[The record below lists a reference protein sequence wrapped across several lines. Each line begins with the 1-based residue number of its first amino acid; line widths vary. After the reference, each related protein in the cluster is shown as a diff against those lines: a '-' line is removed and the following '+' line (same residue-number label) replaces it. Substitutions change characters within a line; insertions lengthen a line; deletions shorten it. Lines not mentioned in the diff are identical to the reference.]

1 MQRGSSALRSAFVPT
16 RRLRSVGR
24 VRLTVPRL
32 RWRPLGGILGPAR
45 GDAGQSLAA
54 LAFSAL
60 TSVVAGLTLASQE
73 DQFAALPGLLLFIPP
88 AIGLRGNV
96 FGPLG
101 SRLSTNIQMGTFSW
115 TWKADSVLGQN
126 LIAVLVNSLAAS
138 LGISLLAEVLALF
151 LRDGSVPP
159 IGFSDFVVAGVLG
172 GILASV
178 VVLGF
183 TLAITLAAVRL
194 DLDLDN
200 VVAPMVT
207 AAGDLITLPALVVSL
222 VLVRRGNTTLITAT
236 VLTVLTLSLSLWLVR
251 SGPVLARR
259 IVGESLP
266 VLLVAGGLS
275 LLAGIAIESSENRL
289 SWVLLVLLPGYLG
302 TAGALGGILANR
314 LSTKVHLGIVQFER
328 VAQRRGS
335 KRHGLHRCAGG
346 ADLRFARHPRRDRGP
361 GGRSKHAWVSGAFGR
376 CDLGWLGRH
385 HVRVGDCILRNLG
398 IGPVRTRSRQHGN
411 SFGNCGTRR
420 GRGALACR
428 RSNRLEGGMINY
440 RKTRHGTDPVPLV
453 RKRRRQP

>member
-1 MQRGSSALRSAFVPT
+1 M
-16 RRLRSVGR
+16 GR

-32 RWRPLGGILGPAR
+32 RWRPLGGILGPAK

-54 LAFSAL
+54 LTFSAV

-73 DQFAALPGLLLFIPP
+73 DQIAMLPGLLLFIPP

-115 TWKADSVLGQN
+115 TWKLDSVLGQN
-126 LIAVLVNSLAAS
+126 LVAVLVNSLAAS
-138 LGISLLAEVLALF
+138 LGISLLAELLALF
-151 LRDGSVPP
+151 LRNGTVPP

-183 TLAITLAAVRL
+183 TLALTFAAVRL

-207 AAGDLITLPALVVSL
+207 AAGDLITLPALVLSL
-222 VLVRRGNTTLITAT
+222 VLVRRGALTNITAA
-236 VLTVLTLSLSLWLVR
+236 VLSIGTLLLMLWLVR
-251 SGPVLARR
+251 AGPTGARR

-266 VLLVAGGLS
+266 VLMIAGALS
-275 LLAGIAIESSENRL
+275 LIAGVAIEASDERL

-314 LSTKVHLGIVQFER
+314 LSTKVHLGIVQFSPIPSAEARSDMAFTAALAAPIFAFLAIVAQLTANVAGQETPGLLMLMAVALTGGLAATVFVLAIAYYGTLATVRFGLDPDNTGIPLVTAALDVVGALSLVVAVVVWR
-328 VAQRRGS
+328 VA
-335 KRHGLHRCAGG
+335 
-346 ADLRFARHPRRDRGP
+346 
-361 GGRSKHAWVSGAFGR
+361 
-376 CDLGWLGRH
+376 
-385 HVRVGDCILRNLG
+385 
-398 IGPVRTRSRQHGN
+398 
-411 SFGNCGTRR
+411 
-420 GRGALACR
+420 
-428 RSNRLEGGMINY
+428 
-440 RKTRHGTDPVPLV
+440 
-453 RKRRRQP
+453 

>member
-1 MQRGSSALRSAFVPT
+1 M
-16 RRLRSVGR
+16 GR

-32 RWRPLGGILGPAR
+32 RWRPLGGVLGPAR

-54 LAFSAL
+54 LAFSAV

-73 DQFAALPGLLLFIPP
+73 DQFAMLPGLLLFIPP

-115 TWKADSVLGQN
+115 TWRADSVLGQN

-138 LGISLLAEVLALF
+138 LGISILAEVLAIS
-151 LRDGSVPP
+151 LRDGTVAP

-172 GILASV
+172 GILASI

-183 TLAITLAAVRL
+183 TLAVTLAAVRL

-207 AAGDLITLPALVVSL
+207 AAGDLITLPALVLSL

-236 VLTVLTLSLSLWLVR
+236 VLTIITLALMLWLVR
-251 SGPVLARR
+251 SGLALARR

-266 VLLVAGGLS
+266 VLLAAGALS
-275 LLAGIAIESSENRL
+275 LIAGIAIESSESRL
-289 SWVLLVLLPGYLG
+289 SWVMLVLLPGYLG

-314 LSTKVHLGIVQFER
+314 LSTKVHLGIVQFSVWPGTEARSDMAFTAALAAPIFGLLAIVAEIAAQTSGQSSPGVFALLAVAMSGGFVATMFVLAIAYYGTLVSVRFGLDPDNTGIPLVTAALDVVGALSLVGAVIIWR
-328 VAQRRGS
+328 VA
-335 KRHGLHRCAGG
+335 
-346 ADLRFARHPRRDRGP
+346 
-361 GGRSKHAWVSGAFGR
+361 
-376 CDLGWLGRH
+376 
-385 HVRVGDCILRNLG
+385 
-398 IGPVRTRSRQHGN
+398 
-411 SFGNCGTRR
+411 
-420 GRGALACR
+420 
-428 RSNRLEGGMINY
+428 
-440 RKTRHGTDPVPLV
+440 
-453 RKRRRQP
+453 

>member
-1 MQRGSSALRSAFVPT
+1 MPT

-32 RWRPLGGILGPAR
+32 RWRPLGGILGPAK
-45 GDAGQSLAA
+45 GDARQSLAA
-54 LAFSAL
+54 LAFSAV

-73 DQFAALPGLLLFIPP
+73 DQFTALPGLLLFIPP

-115 TWKADSVLGQN
+115 TWKLDSVLGQN
-126 LIAVLVNSLAAS
+126 LVAVLINSLAAS
-138 LGISLLAEVLALF
+138 LGISVLAEVLALF
-151 LRDGSVPP
+151 LRNGAVPP

-183 TLAITLAAVRL
+183 TLALTFAAVRL

-207 AAGDLITLPALVVSL
+207 AAGDLITLPALVISL
-222 VLVRRGNTTLITAT
+222 VLVRRGDTTLVTAT
-236 VLTVLTLSLSLWLVR
+236 VLTASTLLLTLWLVR
-251 SGPVLARR
+251 SDLKMAQR
-259 IVGESLP
+259 IVVESLP
-266 VLLVAGGLS
+266 VLLVAGALS
-275 LLAGIAIESSENRL
+275 LVAGVAIEASESRL

-314 LSTKVHLGIVQFER
+314 LSTKVHLGIVQFSIIPSAEAR
-328 VAQRRGS
+328 SDMAFTAALATPIFALLAVIAQLTAVVADQQTP
-335 KRHGLHRCAGG
+335 GLLPLLAVAITGG
-346 ADLRFARHPRRDRGP
+346 LAATIFVLAIAYYGTLATVRFGLDPD
-361 GGRSKHAWVSGAFGR
+361 
-376 CDLGWLGRH
+376 
-385 HVRVGDCILRNLG
+385 NTG
-398 IGPVRTRSRQHGN
+398 IPLATAALDVV
-411 SFGNCGTRR
+411 
-420 GRGALACR
+420 GAL
-428 RSNRLEGGMINY
+428 S
-440 RKTRHGTDPVPLV
+440 LV
-453 RKRRRQP
+453 AAVIVWQVA

>member
-1 MQRGSSALRSAFVPT
+1 
-16 RRLRSVGR
+16 
-24 VRLTVPRL
+24 
-32 RWRPLGGILGPAR
+32 
-45 GDAGQSLAA
+45 
-54 LAFSAL
+54 
-60 TSVVAGLTLASQE
+60 LASQE

-314 LSTKVHLGIVQFER
+314 LSTKVHLGIVQFSAWPSAEARSDMAFTAALAAPIFGLLAILAEIVARAADQSTPGLAVLLAVAISGGLVVTMFVLAIAYYGTLVSVRFGLDPDNTGIPLVTAALDVVGALSLVGAVIVWR
-328 VAQRRGS
+328 VA
-335 KRHGLHRCAGG
+335 
-346 ADLRFARHPRRDRGP
+346 
-361 GGRSKHAWVSGAFGR
+361 
-376 CDLGWLGRH
+376 
-385 HVRVGDCILRNLG
+385 
-398 IGPVRTRSRQHGN
+398 
-411 SFGNCGTRR
+411 
-420 GRGALACR
+420 
-428 RSNRLEGGMINY
+428 
-440 RKTRHGTDPVPLV
+440 
-453 RKRRRQP
+453 

>member
-1 MQRGSSALRSAFVPT
+1 
-16 RRLRSVGR
+16 VGR

-32 RWRPLGGILGPAR
+32 RWRPLGGVLGPAK

-54 LAFSAL
+54 LAFSAI

-115 TWKADSVLGQN
+115 TWRVDSVLGQN
-126 LIAVLVNSLAAS
+126 LIAVLINSLAAS
-138 LGISLLAEVLALF
+138 LGISILAELLALS
-151 LRDGSVPP
+151 LRDGTVIP

-172 GILASV
+172 GIVASV

-183 TLAITLAAVRL
+183 TLVVTFAGVRL

-207 AAGDLITLPALVVSL
+207 AASDLITLPALVLSL

-236 VLTVLTLSLSLWLVR
+236 VLTIITLTLCLWLVR
-251 SGPVLARR
+251 SGLTLARR

-266 VLLVAGGLS
+266 VLLTAGVLSLVAGV
-275 LLAGIAIESSENRL
+275 AIESSEDRL
-289 SWVLLVLLPGYLG
+289 RGVLLVMLPGYLG

-314 LSTKVHLGIVQFER
+314 LSTKVHLGIVQFSAWPSAEARSDMAFTAVLAAPIFGLLAIVAEVTAQAADQTTPGILALLAVAMSGGFVATVFVLSIAYYGTLVSVRFGLDPDNVGIPLVTSALDVVGALSLVGAVVIWR
-328 VAQRRGS
+328 VA
-335 KRHGLHRCAGG
+335 
-346 ADLRFARHPRRDRGP
+346 
-361 GGRSKHAWVSGAFGR
+361 
-376 CDLGWLGRH
+376 
-385 HVRVGDCILRNLG
+385 
-398 IGPVRTRSRQHGN
+398 
-411 SFGNCGTRR
+411 
-420 GRGALACR
+420 
-428 RSNRLEGGMINY
+428 
-440 RKTRHGTDPVPLV
+440 
-453 RKRRRQP
+453 

>member
-1 MQRGSSALRSAFVPT
+1 
-16 RRLRSVGR
+16 VGR

-32 RWRPLGGILGPAR
+32 RWRPLGGVLGPAK

-54 LAFSAL
+54 LAFSAI

-115 TWKADSVLGQN
+115 TWRVDSVLGQN
-126 LIAVLVNSLAAS
+126 LVAVLINSLAAS
-138 LGISLLAEVLALF
+138 LGISILAELLALS
-151 LRDGSVPP
+151 LRDGTVIP
-159 IGFSDFVVAGVLG
+159 IGFSDFVIAGVLG
-172 GILASV
+172 GIVASV

-183 TLAITLAAVRL
+183 TLVVTLAAVRL

-207 AAGDLITLPALVVSL
+207 AASDLITLPALVLSL

-236 VLTVLTLSLSLWLVR
+236 VLTIITLTLCLWLVR
-251 SGPVLARR
+251 SGLTLARR

-266 VLLVAGGLS
+266 VLVVAGALSLVAGV
-275 LLAGIAIESSENRL
+275 AIESSEDRL
-289 SWVLLVLLPGYLG
+289 RGVLLVMLPGYLG

-314 LSTKVHLGIVQFER
+314 LSTKVHLGIVQFSAWPSAEARSDMAFTAVLAAPIFGLLAIVAEVTARAADQTTPGILALLVVAMSGGFVATMFVLAIAYYGTLVSVRFGLDPDNIGIPLVTSALDVVGALSLVGAVVIWR
-328 VAQRRGS
+328 VA
-335 KRHGLHRCAGG
+335 
-346 ADLRFARHPRRDRGP
+346 
-361 GGRSKHAWVSGAFGR
+361 
-376 CDLGWLGRH
+376 
-385 HVRVGDCILRNLG
+385 
-398 IGPVRTRSRQHGN
+398 
-411 SFGNCGTRR
+411 
-420 GRGALACR
+420 
-428 RSNRLEGGMINY
+428 
-440 RKTRHGTDPVPLV
+440 
-453 RKRRRQP
+453 

>member
-1 MQRGSSALRSAFVPT
+1 MPT
-16 RRLRSVGR
+16 RRLKSVGR

-32 RWRPLGGILGPAR
+32 RWRPLGGVLGPAK

-54 LAFSAL
+54 LAFSAI

-115 TWKADSVLGQN
+115 TWRIDSVLGQN
-126 LIAVLVNSLAAS
+126 LVAVLINSLAAS
-138 LGISLLAEVLALF
+138 LGISLLAEVLALS
-151 LRDGSVPP
+151 LRDGAVAP

-183 TLAITLAAVRL
+183 TLVVAFAAVRL

-207 AAGDLITLPALVVSL
+207 AAGDLITLPALVLSL
-222 VLVRRGNTTLITAT
+222 ALVRRGNTTLITAT

-251 SGPVLARR
+251 SGLGLARR

-266 VLLVAGGLS
+266 VLLIAGALS
-275 LLAGIAIESSENRL
+275 LTAGIAIESSENRL
-289 SWVLLVLLPGYLG
+289 SWVMLVLLPGYLG

-314 LSTKVHLGIVQFER
+314 LSTKVHLGLVQFSPWPSAEARSDMAFTAALAAPIFGLLAVVAEIVAQAANQSTPGLLSLLAVAMSGGFVATMFVLAIAYYGTLASVRFGLDPDNTGIPLVTAALDVVGALTLVGAVVVWR
-328 VAQRRGS
+328 VA
-335 KRHGLHRCAGG
+335 
-346 ADLRFARHPRRDRGP
+346 
-361 GGRSKHAWVSGAFGR
+361 
-376 CDLGWLGRH
+376 
-385 HVRVGDCILRNLG
+385 
-398 IGPVRTRSRQHGN
+398 
-411 SFGNCGTRR
+411 
-420 GRGALACR
+420 
-428 RSNRLEGGMINY
+428 
-440 RKTRHGTDPVPLV
+440 
-453 RKRRRQP
+453 